1 MQISLSLSCAAD
13 LSSWKNDSARAY
25 QLSAQCST
33 LQKKNIIGRLSNE
46 TKEDHDCML
55 KPLGQTAN
63 TGP

>member
-33 LQKKNIIGRLSNE
+33 LQKKKYYWKAE
-46 TKEDHDCML
+46 
-55 KPLGQTAN
+55 Q
-63 TGP
+63 